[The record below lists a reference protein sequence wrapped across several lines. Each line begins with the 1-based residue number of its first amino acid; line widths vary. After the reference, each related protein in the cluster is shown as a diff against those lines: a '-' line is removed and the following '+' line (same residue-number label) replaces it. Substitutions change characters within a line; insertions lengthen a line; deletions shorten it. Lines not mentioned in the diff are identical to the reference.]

1 MTAAQV
7 FSMASVITLLMWIL
21 MITAPNWKV
30 TQFLMQKRVVPI
42 GLSVVYSLYV
52 IQELFSSG
60 MMDFGTLSS
69 VMKIFTKE
77 SAVLAG
83 WLHYLAFDL
92 LIGIWMLEQNKN
104 IQISSL
110 VIIPCLLGTFMFGPF
125 GFLLFTI
132 FKTIKTKKL

>member
-1 MTAAQV
+1 MTPSQV
-7 FSMASVITLLMWIL
+7 FSFAGAITFPMWIL
-21 MITAPNWKV
+21 MITIPNWKV
-30 TQFLMQKRVVPI
+30 TQFLMQKRVIPI
-42 GLSVVYSLYV
+42 ILSILYFFYVV
-52 IQELFSSG
+52 QEFFSSG
-60 MMDFGTLSS
+60 MMDFGTLAS
-69 VMKIFTKE
+69 VMNIFTKE

-110 VIIPCLLGTFMFGPF
+110 VMLPCLLGTFMFGPF

-132 FKTIKTKKL
+132 IKTVKTKKI

>member
-7 FSMASVITLLMWIL
+7 FSMASVITLPMWIL

-42 GLSVVYSLYV
+42 GLSVAYSLYV

-110 VIIPCLLGTFMFGPF
+110 VMIPCLLGTFMFGPF

>member
-7 FSMASVITLLMWIL
+7 FSMASVITLPMWIL

-52 IQELFSSG
+52 MQELFSSG

-110 VIIPCLLGTFMFGPF
+110 VMIPCLLGTFMFGPF